1 LAKFTDLVNAF
12 NKFTDGKSNTF
23 DEAAV
28 WADDI
33 KSFGATM
40 FDEYHFTNVYIII
53 KADHMTQNFYSRAL
67 INKKLTFKLLM

>member
-1 LAKFTDLVNAF
+1 LNKFTQVVFAL

-33 KSFGATM
+33 KSVGATM
-40 FDEYHFTNVYIII
+40 FDEYHFTNV
-53 KADHMTQNFYSRAL
+53 
-67 INKKLTFKLLM
+67 